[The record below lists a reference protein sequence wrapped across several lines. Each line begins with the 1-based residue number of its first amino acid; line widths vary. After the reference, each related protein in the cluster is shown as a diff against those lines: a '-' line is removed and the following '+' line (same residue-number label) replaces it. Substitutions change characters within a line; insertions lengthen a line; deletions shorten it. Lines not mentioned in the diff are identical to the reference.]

1 MTSRRVPCELTG
13 AVVLAVALAA
23 LAPPAASPGFAAVR
37 LCEETLSSGIAAAP
51 TEKEARKEALAD
63 WRAKALQHGEAY
75 ASWRLSAGKLLKCL
89 PRPGDGYEC
98 VARASPCTIEQAPDR
113 RELRRKRIGV

>member
-1 MTSRRVPCELTG
+1 MASRRVPCELTG
-13 AVVLAVALAA
+13 AVVLAVVLAA
-23 LAPPAASPGFAAVR
+23 LTAAPRPGFAAVR
-37 LCEETLSSGIAAAP
+37 LCEETVSSGIAAAP